1 MPKIKKVNKTKKG
14 SSAKKRK
21 RVNKNKQKG
30 GNNNSIIENKKMCS
44 PTNAYE
50 NSCFTTDA
58 LRKIIR
64 AYNTKTNSNI
74 GKIKLTQNKK
84 DLVKDLSNKFC
95 QNYDTI
101 DFCILN
107 DDRWQGSE
115 EIKTLIRKFFKP
127 PSPKGKYDWLSSIEK
142 EKA

>member
-1 MPKIKKVNKTKKG
+1 MPKIKKTNKTKK
-14 SSAKKRK
+14 SKPIKRRK
-21 RVNKNKQKG
+21 RINKNKQKG
-30 GNNNSIIENKKMCS
+30 GNTNPIIENKKMCS

-50 NSCFTTDA
+50 SSCFTTDA

-95 QNYDTI
+95 KDYDTI
-101 DFCILN
+101 DFCI
-107 DDRWQGSE
+107 
-115 EIKTLIRKFFKP
+115 
-127 PSPKGKYDWLSSIEK
+127 
-142 EKA
+142 